1 MLQHNSAAGKPS
13 ATNDSAT
20 SPSLTNAQ
28 ERSIAALLESPTIEA
43 AACKAGVTEASLRR
57 WMRDDEGFRSKM
69 REMRRE
75 AHSKLERRLQET
87 ALKAIDDLIGR
98 AQAKKL
104 IEPGRASLMRTT
116 IEFAF
121 RPPRYFADIEDRIT
135 TIEKQLAARETP
147 AAASDCN
154 PAA

>member
-1 MLQHNSAAGKPS
+1 MLQHNSATGNLS
-13 ATNDSAT
+13 AIDSAA
-20 SPSLTNAQ
+20 PGPCLTNAQ
-28 ERSIAALLESPTIEA
+28 ERSIAALIESPTIEA

-57 WMRDDEGFRSKM
+57 WMRDDEGFKSRM
-69 REMRRE
+69 REIRRE
-75 AHSKLERRLQET
+75 AHSRLERRLQET

-121 RPPRYFADIEDRIT
+121 HPPRYYADIQDRIAAV
-135 TIEKQLAARETP
+135 EKQQRAARETA
-147 AAASDCN
+147 AAASDRS
-154 PAA
+154 PA

>member
-57 WMRDDEGFRSKM
+57 WMRDDEGFRSTM

-98 AQAKKL
+98 AQAKQL